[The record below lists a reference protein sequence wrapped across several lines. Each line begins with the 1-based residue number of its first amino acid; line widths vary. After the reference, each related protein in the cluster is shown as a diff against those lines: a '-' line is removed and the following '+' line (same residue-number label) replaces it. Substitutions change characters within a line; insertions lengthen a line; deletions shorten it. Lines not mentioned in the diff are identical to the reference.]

1 MLYFELVKKTYH
13 EAVMLNQ
20 KIPSDLKTAL
30 KSHEKIPLFFKS
42 ISQELE
48 KAQNERLAKNQKP
61 FHEKT
66 IKDFI
71 YDVTEI
77 FIVGIKA
84 EADARA
90 QSEIERLASKAEA
103 DRKKDL
109 EATISGKAQGDYADV
124 LKEGGV
130 IMPEDRSIV

>member
-1 MLYFELVKKTYH
+1 MFYFELIKKTYH
-13 EAVMLNQ
+13 EAVLLNS
-20 KIPSDLKTAL
+20 KIPGDLKTAL

-42 ISQELE
+42 IAQELE
-48 KAQNERLAKNQKP
+48 KAQNDRLAKNQKP
-61 FHEKT
+61 FSEKT

-77 FIVGIKA
+77 FIIGIKA

-90 QSEIERLASKAEA
+90 QSEIDRLAAKAET

-109 EATISGKAQGDYADV
+109 EATIGGKAQGDYADV

-130 IMPEDRSIV
+130 IMTDDRSRL